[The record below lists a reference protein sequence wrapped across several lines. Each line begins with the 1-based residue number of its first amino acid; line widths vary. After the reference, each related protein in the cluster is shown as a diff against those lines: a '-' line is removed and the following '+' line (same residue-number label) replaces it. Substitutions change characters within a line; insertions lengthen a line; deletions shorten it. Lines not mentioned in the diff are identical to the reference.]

1 MPAEIAKINR
11 KKEEKQLD
19 FSHISCIIKKL
30 AICMPISLLPAGTG
44 GHSSKRRC
52 NHGKDQ

>member
-1 MPAEIAKINR
+1 MPVEIAKINR